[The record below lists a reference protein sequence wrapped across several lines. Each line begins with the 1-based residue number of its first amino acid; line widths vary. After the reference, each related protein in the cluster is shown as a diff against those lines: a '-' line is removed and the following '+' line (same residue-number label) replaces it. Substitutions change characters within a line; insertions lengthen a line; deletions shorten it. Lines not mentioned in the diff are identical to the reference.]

1 MIEKDLQTSLLF
13 AFASLRHFVVRSK
26 LLDWSRIPLGSSHK
40 FTLLHSAAAVGSIEV
55 VVVWLGAL

>member
-13 AFASLRHFVVRSK
+13 AFASLHHFVVRSK

-40 FTLLHSAAAVGSIEV
+40 STLLQVISRK
-55 VVVWLGAL
+55 